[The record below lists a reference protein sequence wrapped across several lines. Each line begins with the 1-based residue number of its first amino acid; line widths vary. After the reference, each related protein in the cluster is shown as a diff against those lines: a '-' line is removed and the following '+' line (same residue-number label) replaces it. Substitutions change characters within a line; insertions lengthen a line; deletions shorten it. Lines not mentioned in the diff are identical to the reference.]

1 MSNLENLTQ
10 KILRDAKE
18 SADEILAKAKEENE
32 GIVDSRVMDARQ
44 ESKRIID
51 KAIDEAKMSKDR
63 VLSSAELYIRDEKL
77 KAKQSAITRTF
88 SIAKDRLE
96 NLNEDDYIKFLSN
109 SLKSLDLKGTETI
122 IVPEKFREKVKT
134 IGLKNKVS
142 DKQTV
147 ESGFLVDDGKTVI
160 NYTFDSLVDYLR
172 DELETEI
179 AQVIFKE

>member
-10 KILRDAKE
+10 KILRDAKD

-77 KAKQSAITRTF
+77 KAKQSAIGRSF
-88 SIAKDRLE
+88 EIAKDRLK
-96 NLNEDDYIKFLSN
+96 NLSEDDYIKFLNN
-109 SLKSLDLKGTETI
+109 SLKTLDLKGTEKM
-122 IVPEKFREKVKT
+122 IVPEKFRDKVKEMG
-134 IGLKNKVS
+134 IKNPIS
-142 DKQTV
+142 DNETV
-147 ESGFLVDDGKTVI
+147 ESGFLIDDGKTVI

-172 DELETEI
+172 DELETDI